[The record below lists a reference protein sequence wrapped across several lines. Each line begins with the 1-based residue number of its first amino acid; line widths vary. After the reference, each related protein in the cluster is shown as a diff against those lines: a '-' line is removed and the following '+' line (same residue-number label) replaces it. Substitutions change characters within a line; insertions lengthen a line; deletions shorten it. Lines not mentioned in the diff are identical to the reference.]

1 MVFKPGQS
9 GNPAGRKRGA
19 KNKLRFPKL
28 QEAGPEIVQ
37 KAIDEALKG
46 DPSALRLC
54 IERLI
59 PRLRPQAALINVEA
73 ASSKIVDIGES
84 IVNAALS
91 GKISPDSARDILSAL
106 SDVAKLREVT
116 ELEERVEV
124 LEKLKGTP
132 PWEQESSKPKLPMRG
147 KRKRRESCDETSIK
161 D

>member
-1 MVFKPGQS
+1 MPFKPG
-9 GNPAGRKRGA
+9 NAGRPKGA
-19 KNKLRFPKL
+19 KGKKRQMLESHSDKIL
-28 QEAGPEIVQ
+28 
-37 KAIDEALKG
+37 KTLIDLAVEG
-46 DPSALRLC
+46 DPTALRLC
-54 IERLI
+54 VDRLL
-59 PRLRPQAALINVEA
+59 PRLRAEAAPINVEA

>member
-1 MVFKPGQS
+1 MAFKPGQS
-9 GNPAGRKRGA
+9 GNPAGRKPGS

-73 ASSKIVDIGES
+73 ASSKIADIGRL
-84 IVNAALS
+84 IVDAALS
-91 GKISPDSARDILSAL
+91 GKVSPDAARDILSAL
-106 SDVAKLREVT
+106 SDVAKLKEIT
-116 ELEERVEV
+116 EIETRLKALED
-124 LEKLKGTP
+124 LEGKP
-132 PWEQESSKPKLPMRG
+132 PWA
-147 KRKRRESCDETSIK
+147 TSIGDDK
-161 D
+161 PSTKELLPLRGRRRRSKL